1 MSVHCLNKFKI
12 QKYYQKKK
20 NFSSVYS
27 RKNIPKIKVE
37 AYVKKLFGKLY
48 MQMRK
53 KISQQIFIEY
63 RQMIQ

>member
-1 MSVHCLNKFKI
+1 MSVHYLNKFKI
-12 QKYYQKKK
+12 QKYYQKKT
-20 NFSSVYS
+20 NFSNFYS
-27 RKNIPKIKVE
+27 RKNIPKIKIE
-37 AYVKKLFGKLY
+37 TYVKKLFGKLY